1 MLQRKFMTKGN
12 SVRTIRG
19 VSDPQCLLFVPGQS
33 EFVSLAEMEDLL
45 LRNLFQ
51 GYQRWVRPIQHS
63 NSTIRVRFGLKISQ
77 LVDVV
82 RNTHPCTYVFMR
94 RCIIL
99 YSRPSHRLL
108 LHISALFFTI
118 ILPKSLRCLQNHW
131 WPHLWGSRSRSYFK
145 NVRLYVSHVISY

>member
-82 RNTHPCTYVFMR
+82 RNTHPCTYV
-94 RCIIL
+94 
-99 YSRPSHRLL
+99 PHTSHRLL